1 MNLSNESRRTLWNFL
16 LLPIG
21 ITAIFLLSIFVENVL
36 AKISP
41 ISSDLPA
48 IDVRSLYFGFGLFV
62 FFLVWWTVRVCRD
75 VLKFKSQR
83 NILFANISILL
94 IAYGIPIVSG
104 IGNGINQAMWYKQRN
119 EILANVESY
128 HSIGLD
134 KNSWIFAIE
143 NKNDSLYLFMRAENR
158 NVPKTEYKQLITYN
172 SLIQFEHLWLHELHI
187 STLTD
192 SIIIPVN
199 NFYIDST
206 TLNLKIDY
214 LDKSCDSIS
223 YNMYSRNLII
233 ENRCRTPEIDT
244 ISGFRVANR
253 RGTISWYDKRFKS
266 IVDEQNNCW
275 FAFYTDDDR
284 NRNPDYM
291 YVGVL
296 GSAQKKV
303 YKIQLKE
310 NDKLIFDENRLI
322 GLFKKNNRLYIIA
335 RKKIIYFELQNESV

>member
-119 EILANVESY
+119 EILANVE
-128 HSIGLD
+128 
-134 KNSWIFAIE
+134 
-143 NKNDSLYLFMRAENR
+143 
-158 NVPKTEYKQLITYN
+158 
-172 SLIQFEHLWLHELHI
+172 
-187 STLTD
+187 
-192 SIIIPVN
+192 
-199 NFYIDST
+199 
-206 TLNLKIDY
+206 
-214 LDKSCDSIS
+214 
-223 YNMYSRNLII
+223 
-233 ENRCRTPEIDT
+233 
-244 ISGFRVANR
+244 
-253 RGTISWYDKRFKS
+253 
-266 IVDEQNNCW
+266 
-275 FAFYTDDDR
+275 
-284 NRNPDYM
+284 
-291 YVGVL
+291 
-296 GSAQKKV
+296 
-303 YKIQLKE
+303 
-310 NDKLIFDENRLI
+310 
-322 GLFKKNNRLYIIA
+322 
-335 RKKIIYFELQNESV
+335 